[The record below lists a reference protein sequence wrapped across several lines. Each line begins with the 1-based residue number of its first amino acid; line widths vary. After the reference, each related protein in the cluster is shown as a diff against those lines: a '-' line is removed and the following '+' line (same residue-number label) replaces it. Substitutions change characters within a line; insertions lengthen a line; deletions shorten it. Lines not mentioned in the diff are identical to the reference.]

1 MQSSDPQMW
10 SLLKH
15 FFKDKGLVKQ
25 HIDSYN
31 DFVEKGLQAIVD
43 EVGEIPIEIEE
54 YSLKIKLGKIE
65 IGTPRVTEVDG
76 SERQIYPTEARVRNL
91 TYAAPLHLE
100 MIPIIGER
108 EGQTEIVY
116 IGDFP
121 VMLKSKICPL
131 SSLTSEELVRIGE
144 DPLDPGGY
152 FIVNGSERVVVA
164 LEDLA
169 PNKILV
175 DVEKTGVTPT
185 YKAKIFSTTVGFRAR
200 IEVTMKSDGAIFI
213 SMPGVPADIP
223 IIVMMKALGIEE
235 DAKIAELVSP
245 EMDVQSELESSFD
258 KAQGVISVK
267 DAFLFVGNRLAPG
280 QVEEYRMK
288 KAETVVDR
296 NFLPHLGRAP
306 ANRFDKA
313 VFLAEIANRII
324 ELKLG
329 KRGQDDKDHYANKR
343 LKLAGSLLAE
353 LFRIAFRNLTRDLKY
368 QLERITVKRHV
379 ELSIVNA
386 VRPGII
392 TERVQHAIATGNWVR
407 GRVGVTQLLDRTNFS
422 STLSHLRRLQSP
434 LSRSQPNLEARD
446 LHPTHWGRLCPN
458 ETPEGSNCVV
468 PSTNVLL
475 ADGTQVAISE
485 LADKWQ
491 DTELATVD
499 IVQDDMAQTTIARYI
514 KTDPSANGT
523 TVFRIT
529 TESGR
534 ELIATEDHPLL
545 AEELRWK
552 PAGEVKLGDRVVVY
566 PLVSPVEK
574 TLHSARVI
582 LTAKHFGHSRRK
594 WEKTWV
600 PDELQR
606 LSLLPLDSLNPKL
619 PVLARIIG
627 AIFSDGHLHMKKS
640 PFVQFS
646 LGTEEDARE
655 VDRDLARLGFKS
667 KIIVKTKHVK
677 RPERQY
683 QMTIYTVT
691 CYSKTLCVLLEKLG
705 APAGKKTDTQF
716 LVPAWIMEG
725 SEPLKIEFLSAYLGG
740 DGSKPSVAH
749 IRGKKYSIRMP
760 PIHFHK
766 VVSQEKNGL
775 AFAKQIAKLLEDLGC
790 ECTQVVSRR
799 DYRRSDGKV
808 MSKISIV
815 PRSSKTTLEAI
826 TQKIGYRYAKTKQR
840 QALLVGEY
848 LRICRRLTTAR
859 AERKKLAQKLYG
871 EGQFPSQIAP
881 ALGEKRKTIE
891 NWLYWKN
898 YEQTYKPKSMIPTFA
913 EWVRSN
919 VISIGN
925 DDFVLERI
933 VSKEPVSGITD
944 VRDVTTASE
953 SHNFIANGFVTHN
966 CGLVKNLALSATI
979 SVGVDPKDVVNK
991 LHKMGVVR
999 LEEADKKLRQEG
1011 AQVIVDGIIAGYCK
1025 DPEALAEEIKA
1036 LRRTAKLSS
1045 EVNVVYYPSTLEGAK
1060 PELYVNCDAGRVRR
1074 PLIIV
1079 ENGKP
1084 KLTEDHVERIQREEL
1099 RWEDLI
1105 KEGVIEYLDA
1115 DEEENALVALDS
1127 AKITERTTHLEL
1139 ASYATLGICASLIP
1153 YAEHNQSP
1161 RNAYESAM
1169 AKQALGVFST
1179 NFFNRV
1185 DSRAHLLHYPQSPTV
1200 KTKPMEIINFGD
1212 RPCGQNCV
1220 VAVLSFQGYNMEDA
1234 IILNKSSVDRGLA
1247 RSTFFRIYEAE
1258 CRQYL
1263 GGLRDKLEVPEAGI
1277 RGYRGDRYYRLL
1289 EEDGIISVESPVS
1302 GNAVLIGRTSP
1313 PRFLEEYR
1321 EFEVRGPTKRD
1332 SSVCMRPSESGVVD
1346 LVFMSESIEGSK
1358 LVKVKVRD
1366 LRVPEL
1372 GDKFASRHGQ
1382 KGVIGLMVPEEDMPF
1397 TEEGLVPDIIINP
1410 HAIPSRMTIGQF
1422 VETVAGK
1429 VAAIRGEEVDG
1440 TPFSNENPDS
1450 LREALLNLG
1459 FQYSGREVLYSGI
1472 SGEKLAAD
1480 VFIGVVYYQKLH
1492 HMVSD
1497 KMHAR
1502 ARGQVQMLTR
1512 QPTEGRARGGGLRFG
1527 EMERDCLIG
1536 HGASALL
1543 RDRLLE
1549 ESDKYV
1555 AIVCENCGLLAY
1567 HDIKQ
1572 NKYICRICG
1581 EKAVIS
1587 PVAMSYA
1594 FKLLVQELMAL
1605 GIAPR
1610 VKVEERA

>member
-1 MQSSDPQMW
+1 MQSSDSQMW
-10 SLLKH
+10 NLLKH
-15 FFKDKGLVKQ
+15 FFKEKGLVKQ
-25 HIDSYN
+25 HVDSYN
-31 DFVEKGLQAIVD
+31 DFVERGLQAIVD

-121 VMLKSKICPL
+121 VMLKSRICPL

-169 PNKILV
+169 PNRILV
-175 DVEKTGVTPT
+175 DTEKTGVTPT

-213 SMPGVPADIP
+213 SMPGVPADLP

-235 DAKIAELVSP
+235 DAKIAEMVSP
-245 EMDVQSELESSFD
+245 EMDTQSELESSFD
-258 KAQGVISVK
+258 KAQGVISAK

-329 KRGQDDKDHYANKR
+329 KREPDDKDHYANKR

-407 GRVGVTQLLDRTNFS
+407 GRVGVTQLLDRTNFC

-458 ETPEGSNCVV
+458 ETPEGSNC
-468 PSTNVLL
+468 
-475 ADGTQVAISE
+475 
-485 LADKWQ
+485 
-491 DTELATVD
+491 
-499 IVQDDMAQTTIARYI
+499 
-514 KTDPSANGT
+514 
-523 TVFRIT
+523 
-529 TESGR
+529 
-534 ELIATEDHPLL
+534 
-545 AEELRWK
+545 
-552 PAGEVKLGDRVVVY
+552 
-566 PLVSPVEK
+566 
-574 TLHSARVI
+574 
-582 LTAKHFGHSRRK
+582 
-594 WEKTWV
+594 
-600 PDELQR
+600 
-606 LSLLPLDSLNPKL
+606 
-619 PVLARIIG
+619 
-627 AIFSDGHLHMKKS
+627 
-640 PFVQFS
+640 
-646 LGTEEDARE
+646 
-655 VDRDLARLGFKS
+655 
-667 KIIVKTKHVK
+667 
-677 RPERQY
+677 
-683 QMTIYTVT
+683 
-691 CYSKTLCVLLEKLG
+691 
-705 APAGKKTDTQF
+705 
-716 LVPAWIMEG
+716 
-725 SEPLKIEFLSAYLGG
+725 
-740 DGSKPSVAH
+740 
-749 IRGKKYSIRMP
+749 
-760 PIHFHK
+760 
-766 VVSQEKNGL
+766 
-775 AFAKQIAKLLEDLGC
+775 
-790 ECTQVVSRR
+790 
-799 DYRRSDGKV
+799 
-808 MSKISIV
+808 
-815 PRSSKTTLEAI
+815 
-826 TQKIGYRYAKTKQR
+826 
-840 QALLVGEY
+840 
-848 LRICRRLTTAR
+848 
-859 AERKKLAQKLYG
+859 
-871 EGQFPSQIAP
+871 
-881 ALGEKRKTIE
+881 
-891 NWLYWKN
+891 
-898 YEQTYKPKSMIPTFA
+898 
-913 EWVRSN
+913 
-919 VISIGN
+919 
-925 DDFVLERI
+925 
-933 VSKEPVSGITD
+933 
-944 VRDVTTASE
+944 
-953 SHNFIANGFVTHN
+953 
-966 CGLVKNLALSATI
+966 GLVKNLALSSII
-979 SVGVDPKDVVNK
+979 SVGVDPKEVVNR
-991 LHKMGVVR
+991 LHKMGVVK
-999 LEEADKKLRQEG
+999 LEEADKKLRQDG
-1011 AQVIVDGIIAGYCK
+1011 SKVIVDGIIAGYCK
-1025 DPEALAEEIKA
+1025 EPEALAKEIRT
-1036 LRRTAKLSS
+1036 LRRTTKLSS
-1045 EVNVVYYPSTLEGAK
+1045 EVNVVYYPPTIEGAK
-1060 PELYVNCDAGRVRR
+1060 PELYVNSDAGRVRR
-1074 PLIIV
+1074 PLVIV
-1079 ENGKP
+1079 ENRKA

-1099 RWEDLI
+1099 GWEDLV
-1105 KEGVIEYLDA
+1105 KEGLIEYLDA
-1115 DEEENALVALDS
+1115 DEEENALVALDPT
-1127 AKITERTTHLEL
+1127 KIADRTTHLEL

-1200 KTKPMEIINFGD
+1200 KTKPMEIFNFDD

-1289 EEDGIISVESPVS
+1289 EEDGIISVESPVA

-1382 KGVIGLMVPEEDMPF
+1382 KGVVGLLVHGEDMPF
-1397 TEEGLVPDIIINP
+1397 TEEGLVPDIVINP

-1422 VETVAGK
+1422 VETIAGK
-1429 VAAIRGEEVDG
+1429 VAAMRGEQVDG

-1459 FQYSGREVLYSGI
+1459 FQYSGREVLYNGI

-1480 VFIGVVYYQKLH
+1480 VFVGVVYYQKLH

-1549 ESDKYV
+1549 ESDKYI

-1572 NKYICRICG
+1572 NKYVCRICG

-1594 FKLLVQELMAL
+1594 FKLLIQELMAL

-1610 VKVEERA
+1610 VRVEERA